1 MWKLTLASMGTG
13 IALICATAAAP
24 VKAEDS
30 AGLKLFKQNKCAQC
44 HSIDALKIS
53 KVKSDDDEEAV
64 LDENGKKI
72 DPPDLSGVGKDHD
85 AAWFAKWLKKE
96 VEVEGHKHKKKF
108 KGSEDDLKVITEWLA
123 SDLKFDVP
131 KKK

>member
-1 MWKLTLASMGTG
+1 MWKLTLVSMGTG
-13 IALICATAAAP
+13 MALICAAAAP
-24 VKAEDS
+24 AKAEDA
-30 AGLKLFKQNKCAQC
+30 AGLKLFKQGKCAQC
-44 HSIDALKIS
+44 HSIDALKIT
-53 KVKSDDDEEAV
+53 KVKSDEDEDAV

-96 VEVEGHKHKKKF
+96 VEVDGHKHKKKY
-108 KGSEDDLKVITEWLA
+108 KGTEDDLKVISEWIA
-123 SDLKFDVP
+123 TDLKFDVP

>member
-1 MWKLTLASMGTG
+1 MWKLTLVSMGMG
-13 IALICATAAAP
+13 IALICAAAAP
-24 VKAEDS
+24 AKAEDA
-30 AGLKLFKQNKCAQC
+30 AGLKIFKQAKCTQC

-53 KVKSDDDEEAV
+53 KVKSDEDEEAV

-72 DPPDLSGVGKDHD
+72 EPPDLSAVGKDHD

-108 KGSEDDLKVITEWLA
+108 KGSEEDLKVISEWLA

>member
-1 MWKLTLASMGTG
+1 MWKLTLASMGMG
-13 IALICATAAAP
+13 IALICATAAPA
-24 VKAEDS
+24 KAEDA
-30 AGLKLFKQNKCAQC
+30 AGLKIFKQGKCTQC
-44 HSIDALKIS
+44 HSIDALKIT
-53 KVKSDDDEEAV
+53 KVKSDDDEDAV

-108 KGSEDDLKVITEWLA
+108 KGSEEDLKVITEWIA